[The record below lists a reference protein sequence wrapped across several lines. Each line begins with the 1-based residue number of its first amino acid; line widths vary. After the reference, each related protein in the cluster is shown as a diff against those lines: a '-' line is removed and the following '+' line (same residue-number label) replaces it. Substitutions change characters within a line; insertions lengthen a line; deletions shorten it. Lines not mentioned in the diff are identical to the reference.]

1 MGLRWAPK
9 GETCLKR
16 PWPWLQPAL
25 PRSPSSPYY
34 TAQHLK
40 GHENTEDR
48 GGGPKTA
55 VRAWQG
61 GVPFPGV
68 SILHATGMQ

>member
-16 PWPWLQPAL
+16 PWLQPAL
-25 PRSPSSPYY
+25 LMSPSSPYY
-34 TAQHLK
+34 SAQHLK
-40 GHENTEDR
+40 GHESMEGR
-48 GGGPKTA
+48 RGGPKPA

-68 SILHATGMQ
+68 SVLHAPGMQ